1 MDKDFFKT
9 GKLFDEYAS
18 SSDFEE
24 PYKSTSL
31 SEEDEEFFSSFALKV
46 LVISEKWCGD
56 CRREVPLLA
65 HIANTAGWDLRI
77 FGREENPALMDEY
90 TTEGKRKIPVFV
102 FFDESFEEIGRFI
115 ERAPPGKTT
124 LEVLREILGTLR

>member
-1 MDKDFFKT
+1 MDEDFFKT

-24 PYKSTSL
+24 VYRSTSL
-31 SEEDEEFFSSFALKV
+31 TEEDEAFFSSFTLKV

-90 TTEGKRKIPVFV
+90 ATEGKKIIPVFV
-102 FFDESFEEIGRFI
+102 FFDEDFEEIGRFI